1 MVTKNPRINV
11 VMEESLYQSVKRLAR
26 RDRTSLST
34 TARDLIKEALAD
46 LEDAF
51 WTEVAEEREKS
62 FSVKKALSHKK
73 LLKKQLLS

>member
-1 MVTKNPRINV
+1 MATKNPRINV

-26 RDRTSLST
+26 RDGTSIST

-73 LLKKQLLS
+73 LWKKQ